1 LKIFRIRSSGKSA
14 GAERLSQ
21 IILTTENTESTEG
34 RRIIPNE
41 MKENSGKE
49 IGIIRIIQP
58 RKFLGNFCSFLSL
71 PSP

>member
-41 MKENSGKE
+41 MMKTQGKKLE
-49 IGIIRIIQP
+49 
-58 RKFLGNFCSFLSL
+58 
-71 PSP
+71 